1 MPPESGDREV
11 PTGKVACSSC
21 GHMMR
26 ADSVYCR
33 KCGQKREQ
41 VGLVRASKGQFGTR
55 WMWSMTTW
63 SMRRGASHR
72 EGLESR
78 VPGLRQVLD
87 ARRMLHILRKVEED
101 LDLYKQVVQKQRALL
116 DGQLRIGHSR
126 SVYF

>member
-1 MPPESGDREV
+1 
-11 PTGKVACSSC
+11 
-21 GHMMR
+21 
-26 ADSVYCR
+26 
-33 KCGQKREQ
+33 
-41 VGLVRASKGQFGTR
+41 
-55 WMWSMTTW
+55 MWSMTTW